1 LKMTLPHSETAISVA
16 SAIGVLVPV
25 ILGLIRGFFPKS
37 GWKYL
42 FAGISGLAWWSSLL
56 FRILTSI
63 WNGELIDRKEMRGLG
78 SNGAANAFA
87 VIFGWLPG
95 VVLFFVTFA
104 IVGAVFGWFSRRC
117 KEANNADA

>member
-1 LKMTLPHSETAISVA
+1 MALPHSETAISVA
-16 SAIGVLVPV
+16 GMLGVLVPM

-63 WNGELIDRKEMRGLG
+63 WNRELFNKQEMQGLG
-78 SNGAANAFA
+78 TNGAANAFA
-87 VIFGWLPG
+87 VIVGWSRPG
-95 VVLFFVTFA
+95 
-104 IVGAVFGWFSRRC
+104 IR
-117 KEANNADA
+117 